1 MKKNLKSVQV
11 RVFLILCLTIT
22 LIISALVIINN
33 VVLEAF
39 YKYSKTETAIK
50 LRTEINRYYNEP
62 IQYNIKSELRQ
73 IEIKNNMNI
82 LIEDNNDKII
92 YSANNEMIQSVE
104 LLKKDNTVR
113 TIYRNKEVEIKS
125 INMPISSKNLILV
138 STLDNGYNLY
148 IKIPVTPIKESVRIS
163 NKILILIA
171 LIMIFIS
178 AIMASFVS
186 RKITDP
192 IIKLNKITKKLAKLD
207 FSEKYDVTDTDD
219 EINTLGKN
227 INEMSDKLE
236 ATIGQLRKNNN
247 ELERDIEQK
256 SKIDE
261 MRKQFISDVSHELKT
276 PIGLIQGYAEGLLE
290 NVNDD
295 PESRKFYA
303 EVIIDEAKKMDN
315 MVKKLLELMKLEYE
329 ERKFNDEKFDLN
341 KLIKEEIKRET
352 VLIDE
357 KKITIEYKPK
367 KTMVFADQEYI
378 QQVVSNYLTNAI
390 KNCQEKYGEKKISI
404 TLKKRE
410 NNKIRLFVFN
420 TGNQIPEDKIDMIW
434 GRFYKVDESRNRENG
449 GTGIGLALVRAIMN
463 NYNNKYGVKNL
474 ENGGEFYCDINLKG
488 KEKIEDEVQ

>member
-1 MKKNLKSVQV
+1 MKKKIKSVQF
-11 RVFLILCLTIT
+11 RVFLILCLTLT
-22 LIISALVIINN
+22 LVIFALVIINN

-39 YKYSKTETAIK
+39 YKYLKTETAIRI
-50 LRTEINRYYNEP
+50 RTEINRYYNEP

-82 LIEDNNDKII
+82 LIEDNNEKIV

-104 LLKKDNTVR
+104 LLNKDNTVR
-113 TIYRNKEVEIKS
+113 TVYRNQEVEIKS
-125 INMPISSKNLILV
+125 INMPISSNNLILV
-138 STLDNGYNLY
+138 STLDNGYHLY

-163 NKILILIA
+163 NKILMVIA
-171 LIMIFIS
+171 LIMILVS
-178 AIMASFVS
+178 SIMASFVS

-192 IIKLNKITKKLAKLD
+192 IIRLNKITKKLAKLD
-207 FSEKYDVTDTDD
+207 FSEKYEATDTDD

-227 INEMSDKLE
+227 INEMSEKLE

-276 PIGLIQGYAEGLLE
+276 PIGLIQGYAEGLYE

-315 MVKKLLELMKLEYE
+315 MVKKLLELMKLEYQ

-341 KLIKEEIKRET
+341 KLIEEEIKRET
-352 VLIDE
+352 VLVNE
-357 KKITIEYKPK
+357 KKIKIEYNPE
-367 KTMVFADQEYI
+367 KTMVFADPEYI

-404 TLKKRE
+404 KLRKME
-410 NNKIRLFVFN
+410 NDKIRLYIFN
-420 TGNQIPEDKIDMIW
+420 TGNQIPEDKIEMIW

-449 GTGIGLALVRAIMN
+449 GTGIGLALVKAIMN

-474 ENGGEFYCDINLKG
+474 ENGVEFYCDINIKR
-488 KEKIEDEVQ
+488 KEKRNSEL

>member
-261 MRKQFISDVSHELKT
+261 MRKQFISIQNQENFMLK
-276 PIGLIQGYAEGLLE
+276 
-290 NVNDD
+290 
-295 PESRKFYA
+295 
-303 EVIIDEAKKMDN
+303 
-315 MVKKLLELMKLEYE
+315 
-329 ERKFNDEKFDLN
+329 
-341 KLIKEEIKRET
+341 
-352 VLIDE
+352 
-357 KKITIEYKPK
+357 
-367 KTMVFADQEYI
+367 
-378 QQVVSNYLTNAI
+378 
-390 KNCQEKYGEKKISI
+390 
-404 TLKKRE
+404 
-410 NNKIRLFVFN
+410 
-420 TGNQIPEDKIDMIW
+420 
-434 GRFYKVDESRNRENG
+434 
-449 GTGIGLALVRAIMN
+449 
-463 NYNNKYGVKNL
+463 
-474 ENGGEFYCDINLKG
+474 
-488 KEKIEDEVQ
+488 

>member
-315 MVKKLLELMKLEYE
+315 MVKK
-329 ERKFNDEKFDLN
+329 
-341 KLIKEEIKRET
+341 
-352 VLIDE
+352 
-357 KKITIEYKPK
+357 
-367 KTMVFADQEYI
+367 
-378 QQVVSNYLTNAI
+378 
-390 KNCQEKYGEKKISI
+390 
-404 TLKKRE
+404 
-410 NNKIRLFVFN
+410 
-420 TGNQIPEDKIDMIW
+420 
-434 GRFYKVDESRNRENG
+434 
-449 GTGIGLALVRAIMN
+449 
-463 NYNNKYGVKNL
+463 
-474 ENGGEFYCDINLKG
+474 IN
-488 KEKIEDEVQ
+488 

>member
-22 LIISALVIINN
+22 LIISALVIINK
-33 VVLEAF
+33 LEAF

-261 MRKQFISDVSHELKT
+261 MRKQFIS
-276 PIGLIQGYAEGLLE
+276 GLLE

-474 ENGGEFYCDINLKG
+474 ENGVEFYCDINLKG

>member
-261 MRKQFISDVSHELKT
+261 MRKQFIS
-276 PIGLIQGYAEGLLE
+276 
-290 NVNDD
+290 VNDD

-341 KLIKEEIKRET
+341 ELIKEEIKRET

-357 KKITIEYKPK
+357 NKITIEYKPK

-474 ENGGEFYCDINLKG
+474 ENGVEFYCDINLKG

>member
-261 MRKQFISDVSHELKT
+261 MRKQFIS
-276 PIGLIQGYAEGLLE
+276 
-290 NVNDD
+290 
-295 PESRKFYA
+295 
-303 EVIIDEAKKMDN
+303 
-315 MVKKLLELMKLEYE
+315 
-329 ERKFNDEKFDLN
+329 
-341 KLIKEEIKRET
+341 
-352 VLIDE
+352 
-357 KKITIEYKPK
+357 
-367 KTMVFADQEYI
+367 
-378 QQVVSNYLTNAI
+378 
-390 KNCQEKYGEKKISI
+390 
-404 TLKKRE
+404 
-410 NNKIRLFVFN
+410 
-420 TGNQIPEDKIDMIW
+420 
-434 GRFYKVDESRNRENG
+434 
-449 GTGIGLALVRAIMN
+449 
-463 NYNNKYGVKNL
+463 
-474 ENGGEFYCDINLKG
+474 
-488 KEKIEDEVQ
+488 

>member
-261 MRKQFISDVSHELKT
+261 MRKQFIS
-276 PIGLIQGYAEGLLE
+276 
-290 NVNDD
+290 
-295 PESRKFYA
+295 
-303 EVIIDEAKKMDN
+303 
-315 MVKKLLELMKLEYE
+315 
-329 ERKFNDEKFDLN
+329 
-341 KLIKEEIKRET
+341 
-352 VLIDE
+352 
-357 KKITIEYKPK
+357 YKDTQK
-367 KTMVFADQEYI
+367 DY
-378 QQVVSNYLTNAI
+378 
-390 KNCQEKYGEKKISI
+390 
-404 TLKKRE
+404 
-410 NNKIRLFVFN
+410 
-420 TGNQIPEDKIDMIW
+420 
-434 GRFYKVDESRNRENG
+434 
-449 GTGIGLALVRAIMN
+449 
-463 NYNNKYGVKNL
+463 
-474 ENGGEFYCDINLKG
+474 
-488 KEKIEDEVQ
+488 